1 MSKRNN
7 KKISIRTRMRIL
19 TVFVT
24 VVAFISSFAGIF
36 GVLHLNKDY
45 IDVANSS
52 FYRLNTVHE
61 IQENFD
67 ALKENISLVINFGI
81 VFDNLEHA
89 KSCYDKVSGNID
101 SIKKSIEGYKENLNS
116 DSSVTAENLKKL
128 NNDADDILNR
138 IEDTYGNLVSG
149 LYTDITDGKIDN
161 INTIEQFLSIGET
174 NDAIKAEIDEMLSAA
189 GEKANGSIQEN
200 YSLAFVIV
208 AILIAIAVLVFFG
221 EGFSLKLMGSFT
233 KATKEFTDRLV
244 SFAHGDLKSPTP
256 EYKTGDELQEISD
269 AFLYFKTELNKMII
283 DIDYQLA
290 SMANGNFDVSSNV
303 EESYVGDFKPL
314 LSSMKKIENDLSK
327 TLNTIALASEQVFSG
342 AEQVA
347 GGAES
352 LSQGTTQQASATQ
365 QLAATINEV
374 FVTVEK
380 NRDNANAATQ
390 EAEDVLAQINASNS
404 DMEKMLKAMEDI
416 NKSSYEI
423 ESIIKV
429 IEDIAFQT
437 NILSLNAAVEAA
449 RAGDE
454 GKGFMVVA
462 DEVREL
468 ASKSAEAS
476 RNSAELVMASIKS
489 VTNGKRIAKE
499 TASVLSKTVEQVAT
513 TVSHIDEI
521 AKSCETQYEQIKQIN
536 DGAEQISSVVQMN
549 SATSEESAAISQ
561 ELSGQAETLKN
572 TIENFKIKQDFK

>member
-7 KKISIRTRMRIL
+7 KKISIRARMRIL

-24 VVAFISSFAGIF
+24 VAAFISSFASIF

-61 IQENFD
+61 IQANFD

-101 SIKKSIEGYKENLNS
+101 SIKKSIESYKENLNS

-189 GEKANGSIQEN
+189 GEKATGSIQEN

-221 EGFSLKLMGSFT
+221 EGFSHKLMGRFT

-390 EAEDVLAQINASNS
+390 EAEDVLTQINASNS

-499 TASVLSKTVEQVAT
+499 TASVLSKTVKQVET

-521 AKSCETQYEQIKQIN
+521 AKSCETQYEQVKQIN